1 MKSVVLV
8 LNTIHGVNVF
18 MNGSRDE
25 RLGCRPEVR
34 EKTVDDEGGGETP
47 DIEHVID
54 VFCTT
59 DRVLEGGVDLCC
71 PVMFISYTCRS
82 VDFG

>member
-1 MKSVVLV
+1 
-8 LNTIHGVNVF
+8 
-18 MNGSRDE
+18 
-25 RLGCRPEVR
+25 VR